1 VSGFACVIGP
11 EGGEAT
17 VRRMLETAPHRGP
30 VRSTWSEGGVALGVQ
45 GRSGEHPFVSGG
57 CYVDDDVVAVGTG
70 ALYRGASVVTGDA
83 AIRGVAQAHRAGR
96 LETLAG
102 SYAAVVVERRTGR
115 AVAVRSP
122 VGERPL
128 FWRREGGSV
137 AFASEVKQLAV
148 WSWPPRVDEEVV
160 LDLVAQR
167 FERPERTTYRG
178 IRRVLPGTTLE
189 VAGEAAERR
198 FWRPAEGAGTRSVS
212 FDDAVW
218 EFRRL
223 LQQAV
228 ARRLGSGTAVLMS
241 GGLDSTSV
249 AAEATPLHLDQY
261 GFPLRVVSAA
271 YPDHPA
277 VDESGAIEAAVKA
290 LGCEVV
296 WVRPRPRPF
305 RDIARRAW
313 LHDGPDMAPLS
324 SNLEKILA
332 GAQGAGIS
340 ACLDGH
346 DGDTVLGLSAGA
358 VGTLLRRG
366 RWVTAARRVGF
377 MRRRL
382 GIGRARALRRVLV
395 PGLLDA
401 IPGARQGWRQL
412 RPSADLWPGWV
423 SAPLRQA
430 DGVVTDWSR
439 DQPGAVG
446 HLLVLGL
453 ENLERTALTCGVDLL
468 HPYSDPDAVD
478 FLLSLPPEIQFARG
492 ASKALVRSAYPELP
506 PEVVGRVD
514 KTVFTDVAVAG
525 ASRQEILAEVRAT
538 SRFLPG
544 IDWAAL
550 ERSLC
555 DGEMPFHERAFLGR
569 ALAGEAFLEAV

>member
-148 WSWPPRVDEEVV
+148 WSWPPRVDEEAV

-167 FERPERTTYRG
+167 FERPERTTYVG
-178 IRRVLPGTTLE
+178 IRRLLPGTTLE
-189 VAGEAAERR
+189 VAGEATERR
-198 FWRPAEGAGTRSVS
+198 FWRPGDGAGTRSVP
-212 FDDAVW
+212 FEEAVR

-223 LQQAV
+223 LYQAV
-228 ARRLGSGTAVLMS
+228 ARRLGPGIAVLMS

-249 AAEATPLHLDQY
+249 AAEAAPLHRSY
-261 GFPLRVVSAA
+261 GSLLCVVSAA

-277 VDESGAIEAAVKA
+277 VDESAAAQATAEV
-290 LGCEVV
+290 LGSEVT
-296 WVRPRPRPF
+296 WVLPRPRPF
-305 RDIARRAW
+305 EDLNRRVW
-313 LHDGPDMAPLS
+313 LHDGPDPAPLS
-324 SNLEKILA
+324 SNLEQILTA
-332 GAQGAGIS
+332 VCLQGIPAV
-340 ACLDGH
+340 LDGH
-346 DGDTVLGLSAGA
+346 DGDTVLGVAPGLIRA
-358 VGTLLRRG
+358 LLRRG
-366 RWVTAARRVGF
+366 RLGTTAGRVAF

-382 GIGRARALRRVLV
+382 GVGAGHAIRRVLI
-395 PGLLDA
+395 PGVVDV
-401 IPGARQGWRQL
+401 IPGARSAWRRL
-412 RPSADLWPGWV
+412 RSPPDPWPPWV
-423 SAPLRQA
+423 GEALRRPYDGRVRDWALDQVEAVMGPLM
-430 DGVVTDWSR
+430 
-439 DQPGAVG
+439 
-446 HLLVLGL
+446 LGI
-453 ENLERTALTCGVDLL
+453 EHLERTAASCEVDLL
-468 HPYSDPDAVD
+468 HPYCDPDLVD
-478 FLLSLPPEIQFARG
+478 YLLGLPPEVKFAG
-492 ASKALVRSAYPELP
+492 GVTKALVREGYPELP
-506 PEVVGRVD
+506 PQVRHRIDKVMFNDVGTAGSTREEIAAQVSAVGR
-514 KTVFTDVAVAG
+514 
-525 ASRQEILAEVRAT
+525 R
-538 SRFLPG
+538 LPG
-544 IDWAAL
+544 IDWPAL
-550 ERSLC
+550 ERRIQQEDLPFWERSLIARVLSA
-555 DGEMPFHERAFLGR
+555 EL
-569 ALAGEAFLEAV
+569 FLEAA